1 MIEVCLEQ
9 RSTGIMTGTTL
20 SKAQR
25 SVPEARLDRHCL
37 EQRSTEQIGT
47 PTITTRHY
55 QQYTHNRFTFPY
67 LALQCLV
74 NRYFYVEC
82 MPDALEKPFQ
92 LSLFRPI
99 YNEDYKSY
107 IRQHKP

>member
-1 MIEVCLEQ
+1 MAFGEGLLDGHRQSRRGGSPIPTPKRKFVAAMIEVCLEQ

-47 PTITTRHY
+47 PTITTRH
-55 QQYTHNRFTFPY
+55 
-67 LALQCLV
+67 
-74 NRYFYVEC
+74 
-82 MPDALEKPFQ
+82 
-92 LSLFRPI
+92 
-99 YNEDYKSY
+99 
-107 IRQHKP
+107 